1 MSDTFIHPMAVIED
15 GARLGT
21 GVHVG
26 PFCHVS
32 ADAVLGDGVKLV
44 SNVSI
49 LGATTLG
56 AGCEVHPMAVLGSPP
71 QNFKHKGGRT
81 TLTIGRD
88 CVIREG
94 VTMHLGTDT
103 ARGTTTVG
111 DGCYFMNHVHI
122 GHDCHVGDGVIMAS
136 VATLGGH
143 VELGDR
149 VNIGG
154 LSAVHQFVRIGH
166 DAFIGGMTAIVGDV
180 IPYAIAA
187 GNRAR
192 LRGLNVVGLRRSGR
206 SASELRRMREAYR
219 AIFAGDAGLAA
230 NLARAAETYA
240 DFEPA
245 MQIVTFLSERGK
257 RQFTLPD
264 RGGGQDDADAGG
276 H

>member
-1 MSDTFIHPMAVIED
+1 MSDTFIHPMAVVEK
-15 GARLGT
+15 GAELGA

-32 ADAVLGDGVKLV
+32 GEAVLGDGVRLV
-44 SNVSI
+44 SHVSI
-49 LGATTLG
+49 RGATTLG

-81 TLTIGRD
+81 TLTVGKNCI
-88 CVIREG
+88 IREG
-94 VTMHLGTDT
+94 VTMHLGSDT
-103 ARGTTTVG
+103 ARGATTVG
-111 DGCYFMNHVHI
+111 DDCYFMNHVHI
-122 GHDCHVGDGVIMAS
+122 GHDSHVGNSVIMAS
-136 VATLGGH
+136 MATLGGH

-149 VNIGG
+149 VNMGG
-154 LSAVHQFVRIGH
+154 LAAVHQFVRIGH

-180 IPYAIAA
+180 IPYGMAA

-206 SASELRRMREAYR
+206 SASELGRMREAYR
-219 AIFAGDAGLAA
+219 TIFGGEGGFAA
-230 NLARAAETYA
+230 NLAKAANTYA

-245 MQIVTFLSERGK
+245 MQIVEFLSVRGK

-264 RGGGQDDADAGG
+264 RGGTQDDADADG